1 MLGVLKKSEEVGVG
15 RTNVWLQ
22 RQDCKMRSWGGVHSK
37 SRAGMLAG
45 SAVCV
50 ESVDEQKD
58 TQLVTTAQGFE
69 ELGNSYRLG
78 VVL

>member
-1 MLGVLKKSEEVGVG
+1 M
-15 RTNVWLQ
+15 
-22 RQDCKMRSWGGVHSK
+22 HSK

-69 ELGNSYRLG
+69 ELGGSYQSGSGFVILYDQS
-78 VVL
+78 LP